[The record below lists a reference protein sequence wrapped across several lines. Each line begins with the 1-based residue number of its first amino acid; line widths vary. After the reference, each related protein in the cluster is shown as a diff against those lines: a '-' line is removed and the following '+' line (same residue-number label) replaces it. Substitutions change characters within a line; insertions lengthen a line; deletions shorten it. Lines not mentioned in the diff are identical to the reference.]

1 VTARWQDA
9 AGRGVPLVVLAAALA
24 FGSGATDVAAFTR
37 LGGVFASVMTG
48 NLVLLGLSV
57 QRASGALLAHTAVAI
72 GGYAAGVA
80 VGARVCAR
88 TPRDKALWPAVVNVT
103 LAVEFAV
110 AAAFTLGWELARG
123 QPAGSAQ
130 LGLIAAAAIAM
141 GLQSEAMRNVG
152 TTLSTTYL
160 TGTLTG
166 AVAALVTRRG
176 GSALSLAILAAA
188 AAGAGAGAALIAV
201 APVLLPVL
209 PLTAVAGVLA
219 TVMTIGVRQPSA
231 TQV

>member
-1 VTARWQDA
+1 MTARWRV

-72 GGYAAGVA
+72 GGYVAGVA
-80 VGARVCAR
+80 ASARVCAR
-88 TPRDKALWPAVVNVT
+88 APGDKALWPRAVNIA

-110 AAAFTLGWELARG
+110 WAAFTLGWELARG
-123 QPAGSAQ
+123 HPPGSSQ
-130 LGLIAAAAIAM
+130 LGLLAGAAIAM
-141 GLQSEAMRNVG
+141 GLQSEAIRNVG

-166 AVAALVTRRG
+166 AVADLVTRRRR
-176 GSALSLAILAAA
+176 SALSLAVLAAA
-188 AAGAGAGAALIAV
+188 AGGAGAGAALIAV
-201 APVLLPVL
+201 APAALPVL
-209 PLTAVAGVLA
+209 PLITVAGVLA
-219 TVMTIGVRQPSA
+219 VATTIGVRQPSA